1 VPQGSA
7 LQVENS
13 MIKIRGIL
21 KTAQTAQYELKNGL
35 STQKIA
41 DFKQFIT
48 SSVESIER
56 LCAEAKTTP
65 HHLPK
70 RSREAYYFLKGIDLD
85 NLPIATHHIT
95 QTQLASI
102 SIKNIKAQQ
111 NNILDNIFNLAATST
126 PKYSEIQHLAQTL
139 IRTATTIEKIC
150 LNQKATPAN
159 LTRSS
164 RQIYSWIKFLTDEH
178 NLQLHLN
185 STYRVRKIAQG
196 IVNKHQQVPFKL
208 TIELSNLAG
217 LYKGKRSNSF
227 ANISISEGF
236 INAPDEVLQALVK
249 SILCGKSQDSTQLI
263 RSFASSED
271 YSSVILMLDLIAEV
285 ISENPQ
291 GNFYN
296 LDNLFS
302 KLNHEYFAGTLVK
315 PRLAWSKINT
325 YRKFGHYEPARDRVV
340 MSLTLDDANIPEF
353 VTEFVLFHEL
363 LHKYHG
369 IKWVNGRRMVHTSEF
384 RADESQFK
392 LYAEAQKWLQKLAS
406 GQTDTI

>member
-1 VPQGSA
+1 
-7 LQVENS
+7 

-21 KTAQTAQYELKNGL
+21 KTAQAAQNDLKNGL
-35 STQKIA
+35 STQKVA
-41 DFKQFIT
+41 EFKKFIK
-48 SSVESIER
+48 SSVETIEH

-85 NLPIATHHIT
+85 NLPIATHPIT
-95 QTQLASI
+95 QTQVASI

-111 NNILDNIFNLAATST
+111 DTLLEKIFNLADTST
-126 PKYSEIQHLAQTL
+126 PNCDEIQQLAQTL
-139 IRTATTIEKIC
+139 VRTATTIEKIC
-150 LNQKATPAN
+150 FNKETTPAN

-164 RQIYSWIKFLTDEH
+164 RQIYSWVKFLTYEH
-178 NLQLHLN
+178 NLQAHIN
-185 STYRVRKIAQG
+185 STYRVRQIAQE
-196 IVNKHQQVPFKL
+196 ILKKNQQLSLKL
-208 TIELSNLAG
+208 TIELTNLAG

-236 INAPDEVLQALVK
+236 INAPDEVLQAVVK
-249 SILCGKSQDSTQLI
+249 SILCGKSQDSTRLI
-263 RSFASSED
+263 RSFAGSEE
-271 YSSVILMLDLIAEV
+271 YSSVLLMLDLIAEV

-291 GNFYN
+291 GKFYN
-296 LDNLFS
+296 LDNLFG

-353 VTEFVLFHEL
+353 VIEFVLFHEL

-369 IKWVNGRRMVHTSEF
+369 TKWINGRRMVHTPEF

-392 LYAEAQKWLQKLAS
+392 FYAEAQRWLQKLAS
-406 GQTDTI
+406 G